1 MHHSNAVRRILP
13 NGCVCVGW
21 CVCVCRWVGGSVPN
35 DSVSC
40 SPSPFAGRCGV
51 CMDVCLQELRAAQ
64 PRLKWGFPCV
74 PDGMRVPIAMPMP
87 LELRTDAGAA
97 EKGILFAYHYGRCTC
112 VCLCMFVCGCVCV
125 CVEVWGSS
133 FPRHQIETLDKSVW
147 QIHKSIRLKFCAS
160 GERGNVI
167 SVVQLGD
174 YCTWKL
180 YWLLN
185 DILRFM
191 QYSVKWLNSAF
202 KFVN

>member
-51 CMDVCLQELRAAQ
+51 CTDVWLQELRAAQ

-112 VCLCMFVCGCVCV
+112 VCLCMFVCGCVWV
-125 CVEVWGSS
+125 CVEVWG
-133 FPRHQIETLDKSVW
+133 RHFHAIKSRHSINQFDKYTNRSDWNFARVANVETW
-147 QIHKSIRLKFCAS
+147 FRF
-160 GERGNVI
+160 
-167 SVVQLGD
+167 QL
-174 YCTWKL
+174 
-180 YWLLN
+180 
-185 DILRFM
+185 F
-191 QYSVKWLNSAF
+191 NSAITALENCIGYLMTF
-202 KFVN
+202 CDLCSTPLNG